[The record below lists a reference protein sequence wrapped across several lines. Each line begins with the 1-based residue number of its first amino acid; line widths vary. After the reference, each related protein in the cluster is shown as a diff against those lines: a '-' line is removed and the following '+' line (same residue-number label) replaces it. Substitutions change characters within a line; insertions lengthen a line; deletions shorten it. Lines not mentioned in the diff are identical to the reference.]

1 MNKKLNILICPLG
14 WGLGHA
20 GRMIPVA
27 LRLRE
32 MGHRIYFGAEE
43 RHLVFLESEL
53 PGATLIKFPGFKPGY
68 SRLLPAYIVLLLKIP
83 FLIYNTISEHFKVK
97 RIIKDHSIDILISD
111 NRFGLWNKDIKT
123 VYVTHMPVIPFPGV
137 FRFLECI
144 GIKIHSAIIRRYS
157 FCFIP
162 DLPGSVNF
170 TGRLTHSTTL
180 PDNARFIGVLS
191 RFIGSESQGTEN
203 NFSFRHNC
211 VIISGP
217 PPQSEIL
224 RKKLIQVLMGRQP
237 VTIFLGG
244 KPEGSA
250 EMVRSDNIMYYNHL
264 PTDAMKTMIGQS
276 EDIIA
281 RAGYSTIMDLI
292 CLKKSALLIPTPR
305 QTEQE
310 YLSRYLSGKGWFSY
324 ISQKEIS
331 NELKFNGSREIN
343 WSDDIKVQSR
353 LLLERALN
361 EMLEN

>member
-20 GRMIPVA
+20 GRMIPIA
-27 LRLRE
+27 SLLRE

-43 RHLVFLESEL
+43 RHLAFLESEL

-68 SRLLPAYIVLLLKIP
+68 SRFLPAYFILFLKIP
-83 FLIYNTISEHFKVK
+83 LLIYHTISEHFKVK
-97 RIIKDHSIDILISD
+97 RIIKDYSIDILISD
-111 NRFGLWNKDIKT
+111 NRFGLWNKNIKT
-123 VYVTHMPVIPFPGV
+123 AYVTHMPVIPFPGA

-144 GIKIHSAIIRRYS
+144 GIKLHRAVIRRYS
-157 FCFIP
+157 LCFIP
-162 DLPGSVNF
+162 DLPGAVNF

-180 PDNARFIGVLS
+180 PDNTRFIGVLS
-191 RFIGSESQGTEN
+191 RFIGPEPKGTDN
-203 NFSFRHNC
+203 NFSFSHNC

-217 PPQSEIL
+217 LPQSEIL
-224 RKKLIQVLMGRQP
+224 KKKLIQVLKDRQP

-244 KPEGSA
+244 KPEGPS
-250 EMVRSDNIMYYNHL
+250 EMVRSDNIMFYNHL

-292 CLKKSALLIPTPR
+292 CLKKSALLIPTPG

-324 ISQKEIS
+324 LSQEEIT
-331 NELKFNGSREIN
+331 NELKFSDSRRIN
-343 WSDDIKVQSR
+343 WSDDIIVQSS

-361 EMLEN
+361 EMLED

>member
-1 MNKKLNILICPLG
+1 
-14 WGLGHA
+14 
-20 GRMIPVA
+20 
-27 LRLRE
+27 
-32 MGHRIYFGAEE
+32 MGHCIYFGAEE
-43 RHLVFLESEL
+43 RHLAFLESEL
-53 PGATLIKFPGFKPGY
+53 PGSTLIKFPGFKPGY
-68 SRLLPAYIVLLLKIP
+68 SRFLPAYIVLLLKIP
-83 FLIYNTISEHFKVK
+83 LLIYHTISEHFKVK
-97 RIIKDHSIDILISD
+97 RIIKHNSIDILISD

-123 VYVTHMPVIPFPGV
+123 VYVTHMPLIPFPEA

-144 GIKIHSAIIRRYS
+144 GIKLHSAIIRRYS

-170 TGRLTHSTTL
+170 TGRLTHSCTL

-191 RFIGSESQGTEN
+191 RFVGSESQGTEN

-217 PPQSEIL
+217 PPQNEIL
-224 RKKLIQVLMGRQP
+224 RKKLIQVLKGRQP

-244 KPEGSA
+244 NPEGSA

-264 PTDAMKTMIGQS
+264 PSGEMKTMIRQS
-276 EDIIA
+276 ENIIA

-292 CLKKSALLIPTPR
+292 CLKRSALLIPTPG

-324 ISQKEIS
+324 ISQKEIT
-331 NELKFNGSREIN
+331 NELRFNSSLPMN
-343 WSDDIKVQSR
+343 WSDDIIVQSSI
-353 LLLERALN
+353 LLERALN
-361 EMLEN
+361 EISEE

>member
-1 MNKKLNILICPLG
+1 M
-14 WGLGHA
+14 GHA

-27 LRLRE
+27 SRLRE

-43 RHLVFLESEL
+43 RHLAFLDSEL
-53 PGATLIKFPGFKPGY
+53 PGSTLIKFPGFKPGY
-68 SRLLPAYIVLLLKIP
+68 SRFLPAYFILLLKIP
-83 FLIYNTISEHFKVK
+83 LLIYHTISEHFKVK

-123 VYVTHMPVIPFPGV
+123 IYVTHMPVIPFPEP

-144 GIKIHSAIIRRYS
+144 GIKLHSTIIRRYS

-162 DLPGSVNF
+162 DLPGAVNF
-170 TGRLTHSTTL
+170 TGRLTHSSTL
-180 PDNARFIGVLS
+180 PDNTRFIGVLS
-191 RFIGSESQGTEN
+191 RFIGAVPKGTEN

-224 RKKLIQVLMGRQP
+224 RKKLIQVMKDRQP

-244 KPEGSA
+244 KPEGFA
-250 EMVRSDNIMYYNHL
+250 EMVRSDNIIYYNHL
-264 PTDAMKTMIGQS
+264 PSDAMKTVIGQS
-276 EDIIA
+276 EEIIA

-292 CLKKSALLIPTPR
+292 CIKKSALLIPTPG

-310 YLSRYLSGKGWFSY
+310 YLSGYLSGKGWFSH
-324 ISQKEIS
+324 ISQKEIT
-331 NELKFNGSREIN
+331 NELKFNSSQTIN
-343 WSDDIKVQSR
+343 WSDDIIPQSR

-361 EMLEN
+361 EILED